1 MMKQKITAIFNGE
14 AFYPIEAFNL
24 EPNTKVTLTIE
35 TQLTDKKK
43 LKMMA
48 RDPDIIKAINMI
60 NEEFLS
66 TEMDGLREHEN

>member
-35 TQLTDKKK
+35 TQLTDKKQ
-43 LKMMA
+43 LKMMQHTCHICYGK
-48 RDPDIIKAINMI
+48 II
-60 NEEFLS
+60 
-66 TEMDGLREHEN
+66 